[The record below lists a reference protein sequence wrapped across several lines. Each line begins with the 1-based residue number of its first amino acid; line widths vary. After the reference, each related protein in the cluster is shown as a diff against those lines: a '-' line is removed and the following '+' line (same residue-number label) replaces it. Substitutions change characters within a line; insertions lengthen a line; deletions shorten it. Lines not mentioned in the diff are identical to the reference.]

1 MEVEDKM
8 MKSVLSDI
16 LLKPD
21 KVQLHSELLEE
32 IGQYIKQ
39 EILNH
44 PLLQE
49 DRQRVSIILD
59 GSTAIGVVDEHSDVD
74 IIIICEDEA
83 YNSINHRFEEAGL
96 IPEHSSFFM
105 DLKLPSGKTGH
116 YTLHKSSEIK
126 AALMSANME
135 WLWNASVSYIY
146 YDSLDLRSLFNSHM
160 PLQPD
165 VLMKFRKNSY
175 IQLRSYA
182 RSLDNP
188 VVRGDAFPILF
199 LAVSLYKEALRCAI
213 TIEGYPYP
221 YDKWLVPVAQQTTV
235 GRKIM
240 DCAGDFWGFIR
251 DEESFAPMYQEDN
264 NFVKMEKR
272 FRKILVEEFH
282 LRGIDEPW
290 LIEWWKFMEE

>member
-1 MEVEDKM
+1 MM

-16 LLKPD
+16 LLTPD
-21 KVQLHSELLEE
+21 KLLLHRELLEE
-32 IGQYIKQ
+32 IGKFITQ

-59 GSTAIGVVDEHSDVD
+59 GSTALGVVDGQSDVD
-74 IIIICEDEA
+74 IIIICEDES

-105 DLKLPSGKTGH
+105 DLRLPSGKTGH
-116 YTLHKSSEIK
+116 YTLHKISDIK
-126 AALMSANME
+126 EALMSGDME

-146 YDSLDLRSLFNSHM
+146 YDLLELKSLFHSYV
-160 PLQPD
+160 PLQPE

-221 YDKWLVPVAQQTTV
+221 YDKWLVPVAQQTV
-235 GRKIM
+235 LGRKILE
-240 DCAGDFWGFIR
+240 CAGDFWSYLR
-251 DEESFAPMYQEDN
+251 EDESFAPMYQEDN
-264 NFVKMEKR
+264 NFVKMEKQ
-272 FRKILVEEFH
+272 FRKILLEEFR

-290 LIEWWKFMEE
+290 LIEWWKFLEE

>member
-1 MEVEDKM
+1 M

-16 LLKPD
+16 LLTPD
-21 KVQLHSELLEE
+21 KVQLHNELLEE
-32 IGQYIKQ
+32 IGRYITN
-39 EILNH
+39 EILKH

-49 DRQRVSIILD
+49 ESQRISILLD
-59 GSTAIGVVDEHSDVD
+59 GSTAMGVVDEKSDVD
-74 IIIICEDEA
+74 VVIVCQDED
-83 YNSINHRFEEAGL
+83 YNSINQRFEEAGL
-96 IPEHSSFFM
+96 IPEQSSLFM
-105 DLKLPSGKTGH
+105 DIQLPSGKTGH
-116 YTLHKSSEIK
+116 YTLHSISEIQE
-126 AALMSANME
+126 ALTTGDLE

-146 YDSLDLRSLFNSHM
+146 YDLLDVRSLFERYV
-160 PLQPD
+160 PLQPE
-165 VLMKFRKNSY
+165 VLMRFRKQSY

-221 YDKWLVPVAQQTTV
+221 YDKWLVPVAKQTTV

-240 DCAGDFWGFIR
+240 DCAAEFWDYLR
-251 DEESFAPMYQEDN
+251 DDESFAPMYQEDN

-272 FRKILVEEFH
+272 FRKILVGEFR

-290 LIEWWKFMEE
+290 LIEWWKY

>member
-1 MEVEDKM
+1 M

-16 LLKPD
+16 LLTPD
-21 KVQLHSELLEE
+21 KLQLHSELLEE
-32 IGQYIKQ
+32 IGKYITQ

-49 DRQRVSIILD
+49 VRQRVSIILD
-59 GSTAIGVVDEHSDVD
+59 GSTALGVVDGQSDVD
-74 IIIICEDEA
+74 IIIICEDES
-83 YNSINHRFEEAGL
+83 YNRINHRFEEAGL

-105 DLKLPSGKTGH
+105 DLRLPCGKTGH
-116 YTLHKSSEIK
+116 YTLHKISDIK
-126 AALMSANME
+126 EALMNGDMK

-146 YDSLDLRSLFNSHM
+146 YDLLELNSLFHSYV
-160 PLQPD
+160 PLQPE

-182 RSLDNP
+182 RSLDHP

-221 YDKWLVPVAQQTTV
+221 YDKWLVPVAQQTVV
-235 GRKIM
+235 GRKILE
-240 DCAGDFWGFIR
+240 CAGDFWSYLR
-251 DEESFAPMYQEDN
+251 EDESFAPMYQEDN
-264 NFVKMEKR
+264 NFVKMEKQ
-272 FRKILVEEFH
+272 FRKILLEEFR

-290 LIEWWKFMEE
+290 LIEWWKFMKE